1 MQSIINRI
9 KEFQQDIDNELK
21 KKKREGR
28 NTPLIKIR
36 QKSIQV
42 MKRWLS
48 S

>member
-9 KEFQQDIDNELK
+9 KEFQQEIDNELK
-21 KKKREGR
+21 KKKKEGR
-28 NTPLIKIR
+28 NIKLIKIR
-36 QKSIQV
+36 RKSIQV